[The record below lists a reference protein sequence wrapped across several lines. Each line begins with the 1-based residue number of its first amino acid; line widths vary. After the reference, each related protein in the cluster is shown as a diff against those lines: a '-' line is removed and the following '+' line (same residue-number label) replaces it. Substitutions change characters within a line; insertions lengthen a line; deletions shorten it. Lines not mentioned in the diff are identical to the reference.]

1 VNDAGFGRLF
11 NTPVDG
17 YIYAQPLYV
26 PNLAISGGTHNVVFA
41 ATEHDSVY
49 AIDADTGAP
58 LWPGGKR
65 SFIDPA
71 NGITTMPSG
80 ETFSGDIVPEIGI
93 TGTPV
98 IDVNT
103 MYVVAKTKEIRT
115 GDPNPH
121 YVQKLYAIDIT
132 TGLNRATGGVVTLG
146 DTTGDN
152 NNTSSISVP
161 GTGAGSVGGVV
172 TFNARKE
179 NQRMSTQLVTNADST
194 KTVYLSYASHG
205 DNGPY
210 HGWVLGFN
218 AATLAVQKVFNT
230 APNGSASGIWES
242 GGNLG
247 VDAQNNLYF
256 ATGNGFGTGFDA
268 NGGPR
273 ALGAGGG
280 GLGYQNAGSAQG
292 QIGITNSVSVRF
304 RNFNPN
310 NETGLGTNGNFG
322 PGVSMPMYDF
332 NRDSRTATPHVY
344 QVTLHYDDIMHR
356 LDETVIDMNDPAR
369 PTFNTSYSVDIP
381 QTIGGNMAWVG
392 FTGGTGGLNVQ
403 QDIQTWTYNPMTGP
417 GINHSAGFA
426 SHSDLLANGSANFA
440 GTVAR
445 VTTADNGQ
453 AGSIF
458 STSQVNVAGFTTIF
472 KFQMTAGSNPIADGL
487 TFTIQNKPAGT
498 SYSESVLKLSTT
510 VVGQSLPVVDFF
522 TPNDWKPLDNA
533 DADLGSGGTILLPD
547 AVGSAAHPHL
557 IVETGKTG
565 RMYLM
570 DRDHLGENAPQG
582 SADQILQTVS
592 IGGAGVWGNPAFLQ
606 DGPNTGLIYYW
617 GTGVQGKAFRITSGV
632 VNPTPVNQT
641 PFTIGF
647 PGAQPSISSN
657 GTNGSS
663 AIMWALRT
671 DNFGQQGPATLLA
684 FNAENLGQQLW
695 SSNDVIGRDTTGIS
709 VKFTMPIVTNGHVYA
724 GTSGFLTGYGLLPA
738 HAVVPAVPTSLQV
751 TQIPPA
757 QGGSTKLMVSWTN
770 PDPNA
775 TLIKIERSTAGAGGP
790 FTQIAQVAPTNQFID
805 MGLTPVTHYWYRVRA
820 TNQAGDSGY
829 SNVSDNFTRLA
840 ASAVSVTNVTTLEV
854 DLSWTATG
862 NNGYRIERSTDNFVT
877 FTVLATVPSNQTT
890 YPDTTVVR
898 PNTYEYRVHALNTN
912 PTDESFSNVV
922 TAVVGPLVFSYPF
935 PDGITSSAGLQGNG
949 SAQLLTGATQE
960 HLIRLN
966 NDFGQAGSVF
976 TTNRVGVGGHWTNT
990 FWIRL
995 HEGTQPN
1002 PADGLTFTIQANS
1015 PTALGGAG
1023 GCLGYCGIG
1032 HSVAVKFD
1040 VYNNE
1045 GETDNSTG
1053 LFFNGDFPG
1062 LPHAPGEVNVPL
1074 NANVVNLR
1082 DQHRKRIDMSYDPAT
1097 LTLGVTITDE
1107 QHDGGPT
1114 MVHQD
1119 YSVNIP
1125 AIIGT
1130 DAAYVGYTGGT
1141 GGLFSLQDVTGW
1153 LFPARAPGAPVNV
1166 QAATSGMSSITT
1178 MWRSSTLDEDNYV
1191 LERSRDNFHFTPV
1204 TTVDFHTTSYTDTG
1218 LAPGIYFY
1226 RVRAT
1231 NNQGSSAPSASAQ
1244 ATVGGTVVQVDHSLG
1259 FADHNDLQAN
1269 GNAAFANPAPAA
1281 GTIGIFTAHQDIGPS
1296 GDPTAGIGNA
1306 TFANGT
1312 YTLTASGSDI
1322 WDTTDHMHYLYKSLN
1337 GDGEII
1343 ARVASEN
1350 STDYWTKGGL
1360 MIRNNLTPGSPN
1372 AFMLETADDH
1382 NEPVFQWR
1390 DNQDGGSG
1398 DTAGHPGGNVGRN
1411 PPIWLR
1417 LVRSGNT
1424 FSGFWAADINNG
1436 QSHGDWSPTPVNTP
1450 SGNTHVV
1457 PGIGV
1462 NTTVFVGLG
1471 LTAHNNGSTATAT
1484 FDHVSITTVARLTDG
1499 GGGQASSI
1507 FKTARVPVTGG
1518 FTTSYIMNIRPVSG
1532 SADGTA
1538 FVLQADPRG
1547 AAALGDGGGG
1557 IGYFGGANGIRNSIA
1572 VKFDLYSQG
1581 SHHATTGLFLNGN
1594 FDQSRQIDM
1603 TSAGIDFGQNHSY
1616 RVDFSY
1622 DGSTLNEKITDLVSN
1637 RSFST
1642 SYLID
1647 LHMAIGADTAFVGF
1661 TGGTGG
1667 ETAVQDIQ
1675 NWTSTFNPFVVPP
1688 HIIATGLPAS
1698 VRAGSVNTFTVT
1710 LRSADGSVAAGY
1722 RGTVHFTDPV
1732 DIPTPGD
1739 PNNAILPDDYTFTPA
1754 DNGVHT
1760 FGAVFFKA
1768 NPVSGPHS
1776 IIINDTANSRIIP
1789 DGIPNIVVTPARASS
1804 LFITSPLPSPT
1815 VAGAPA
1821 SMTVTAF
1828 DRYGNPGAIYTG
1840 TVHFSSTD
1848 PRAGLPADYPFLP
1861 GDHGVHTFNNV
1872 SLGTVGSQSITVSDD
1887 ANHFSDTQTGIA
1899 VKPRFGV
1906 TGFPSPTTAGAA
1918 GTFTVTAQ
1926 NSDGS
1931 TATGYVGTVTFTSSD
1946 PQAELSDD
1954 YMFTPDDHG
1963 THIFGAVMKTAGTQ
1977 SITATDTELDASN
1990 GSQTGIVVVPSTV
2003 AGSFVVDQFPSPI
2016 VAGTPASFR
2025 VRVYDLYGNPAVGYT
2040 GTVALSSSDPQAVFP
2055 DNPYTFTIGASGD
2068 NGTHVFSGAIL
2079 KTAGSQSI
2087 IVTDVDNGATG
2098 SQDNILVTASVAVR
2112 FLVSGYPS
2120 PTMAGDV
2127 NTFTVTAVDTYGNPN
2142 AMYNGTIHF
2151 SSSDQAANLPGD
2163 SPLGQGTFAAAF
2175 NTPGTQS
2182 LTATDLG
2189 DPSITGTQDG
2199 IQVVGP
2205 SSPTGGAFLVGGLAP
2220 ASAAPTSTVSVAAA
2234 TSPAMPV
2241 SASNAVTA
2249 PITPVRGNDQ
2259 QFAVPGLKQDLAG
2272 QAATSADALG
2282 LALGDWS
2289 TAMYAPVT
2297 DDLVRARM
2305 A

>member
-1 VNDAGFGRLF
+1 MNWNMKQLRRHHASLRHERQPKKSRPLVERLETRLAPANVPILRGHYDNLLNGWNPLETTLTPANVNDAGFGRLF

-26 PNLAISGGTHNVVFA
+26 PNVTIAGGTHNVVYA

-49 AIDADTGAP
+49 AIDGDTGAQ
-58 LWPGGKR
+58 LWQR

-93 TGTPV
+93 TGTPA

-103 MYVVAKTKEIRT
+103 MYVVAKTKEIRM
-115 GDPNPH
+115 GDAH

-273 ALGAGGG
+273 ALGTTGG
-280 GLGYQNAGSAQG
+280 GLGYGSSGGGQG
-292 QIGITNSVSVRF
+292 QVGISNSAAVTF
-304 RNFNPN
+304 RAFDHSS
-310 NETGLGTNGNFG
+310 TGLATNGNATE
-322 PGVSMPMYDF
+322 VTSF
-332 NRDSRTATPHVY
+332 NLTGTSINFNAGAQATPPHIFQAHLTYNSTTHALTEVLTDTTGGGTP
-344 QVTLHYDDIMHR
+344 VTENYNVNIENL
-356 LDETVIDMNDPAR
+356 V
-369 PTFNTSYSVDIP
+369 
-381 QTIGGNMAWVG
+381 GGNNAWVG
-392 FTGGTGGLNVQ
+392 FSGGTGGLNAQ
-403 QDIQTWTYNPMTGP
+403 QDILSWSFNGV
-417 GINHSAGFA
+417 N
-426 SHSDLLANGSANFA
+426 LLTSPLTANGSASIVSTTDA
-440 GTVAR
+440 QL
-445 VTTADNGQ
+445 TTAQNNG
-453 AGSIF
+453 AGSVF
-458 STSQVNVAGFTTIF
+458 TNSQQTITNFDTTFTF
-472 KFQMTAGSNPIADGL
+472 RMSAGSMPVADGL
-487 TFTIQNKPAGT
+487 TFTVQNKPQGT
-498 SYSESVLKLSTT
+498 SYSESVLKLNSQAS
-510 VVGQSLPVVDFF
+510 GSSLPVVDFF

-533 DADLGSGGTILLPD
+533 DADLGSGGTMLLPD

-592 IGGAGVWGNPAFLQ
+592 LGGSGVWGNAAFLQ

-695 SSNDVIGRDTTGIS
+695 SSNDVIGRDTTGTS
-709 VKFTMPIVTNGHVYA
+709 VKFIMPIVTNGHVYA
-724 GTSGFLTGYGLLPA
+724 GTSGFLTGYGLLPP
-738 HAVVPAVPTSLQV
+738 HAAVPAVPTALQV
-751 TQIPPA
+751 TQVPPA
-757 QGGSTKLMVSWTN
+757 QGGSTKLTVSWTN
-770 PDPNA
+770 PDSNA

-790 FTQIAQVAPTNQFID
+790 FTQIAQVGPTNTFTD

-840 ASAVSVTNVTTLEV
+840 ASAVSITNVATLEV

-862 NNGYRIERSTDNFVT
+862 NNGYRIERSTDNFMT
-877 FTVLATVPSNQTT
+877 FTVLGTVPSNQTT
-890 YPDTTVVR
+890 FPDTTVMR
-898 PNTYEYRVHALNTN
+898 PNTYEYRIHALNTN

-922 TAVVGPLVFSYPF
+922 TAVVGPLVFPYQF
-935 PDGITSSAGLQGNG
+935 PIPGINSSAGLQGNG
-949 SAQLLTGATQE
+949 SAQLLTGTTQE

-966 NDFGQAGSVF
+966 DALGQAGSVF
-976 TTNRVGVGGHWTNT
+976 TTNRVGIGAHWTNT

-1015 PTALGGAG
+1015 PAALGGAG
-1023 GCLGYCGIG
+1023 GALGYQGIG

-1040 VYNNE
+1040 VFNNE

-1062 LPHAPGEVNVPL
+1062 VPHAPGEVNVPL

-1130 DAAYVGYTGGT
+1130 DSAYVGYTGGT
-1141 GGLFSLQDVTGW
+1141 GGLFSLQDILGW
-1153 LFPARAPGAPVNV
+1153 VFPERPPGAPLNV
-1166 QAATSGMSSITT
+1166 QATPSGPSSITT
-1178 MWRSSTLDEDNYV
+1178 TWRSSTLDEDNFV

-1204 TTVDFHTTSYTDTG
+1204 ATLDFHMTSYTDTG
-1218 LAPGIYFY
+1218 LAGGIYFY
-1226 RVRAT
+1226 RLRAT
-1231 NNQGSSAPSASAQ
+1231 NAQGSSLPSATAQ

-1259 FADHNDLQAN
+1259 FADHGDLQAN
-1269 GNAAFANPAPAA
+1269 GNAAFVNPAPAA

-1322 WDTTDHMHYLYKSLN
+1322 WDQTDHMHYLYKSLN

-1350 STDYWTKGGL
+1350 STDYWTKGGI
-1360 MIRNNLTPGSPN
+1360 MVRNNLTPGSPN

-1390 DNQDGGSG
+1390 NDQDGGSG
-1398 DTAGHPGGNVGRN
+1398 DTAGHPGGNVGKN

-1436 QSHGDWSPTPVNTP
+1436 QSHGDWLTTPVNTP

-1462 NTTVFVGLG
+1462 NATVFVGLG
-1471 LTAHNNGSTATAT
+1471 LTAHNNGTTATAT
-1484 FDHVSITTVARLTDG
+1484 FDHVSVTTVARLTDG

-1507 FKTARVPVTGG
+1507 FKTARVPVTGS
-1518 FTTSYIMNIRPVSG
+1518 FNTSYIMNIRPVQG

-1572 VKFDLYSQG
+1572 IKFDLYSQNT
-1581 SHHATTGLFLNGN
+1581 HHATTGLFFNGI
-1594 FDQSRQIDM
+1594 FEQSRQIDM

-1616 RVDFSY
+1616 RVDLSY

-1637 RSFST
+1637 KSFST
-1642 SYLID
+1642 GYVLPNLSSV
-1647 LHMAIGADTAFVGF
+1647 IGADTAYMGF

-1667 ETAVQDIQ
+1667 ETAVQDIDS
-1675 NWTSTFNPFVVPP
+1675 WTATINPFTVPS
-1688 HIIATGLPAS
+1688 HIVATGLPSS

-1768 NPVSGPHS
+1768 NSVSGPHS
-1776 IIINDTANSRIIP
+1776 IVINDTADSRIVP
-1789 DGIPNIVVTPARASS
+1789 DGIDNIVVTPAAASVFTIS
-1804 LFITSPLPSPT
+1804 SDNATPT
-1815 VAGAPA
+1815 AGEPFNV
-1821 SMTVTAF
+1821 TVTAF
-1828 DRYGNPGAIYTG
+1828 DRYGNVATGYTG
-1840 TVHFSSTD
+1840 TV
-1848 PRAGLPADYPFLP
+1848 
-1861 GDHGVHTFNNV
+1861 N
-1872 SLGTVGSQSITVSDD
+1872 
-1887 ANHFSDTQTGIA
+1887 
-1899 VKPRFGV
+1899 
-1906 TGFPSPTTAGAA
+1906 
-1918 GTFTVTAQ
+1918 
-1926 NSDGS
+1926 
-1931 TATGYVGTVTFTSSD
+1931 FTSSD
-1946 PQAELSDD
+1946 GQQMLP
-1954 YMFTPDDHG
+1954 PDSTLTNG
-1963 THIFGAVMKTAGTQ
+1963 TGTFAVTLKTAGTQ
-1977 SITATDTELDASN
+1977 TVTATDTVN
-1990 GSQTGIVVVPSTV
+1990 GTLTATSTV
-2003 AGSFVVDQFPSPI
+2003 TVLANRASRIQLTAPSSVGVGEFFTLTVTAFDAFGN
-2016 VAGTPASFR
+2016 VANNPD
-2025 VRVYDLYGNPAVGYT
+2025 RVYDGEVDFFSTDPFARIFDQNGNLIT
-2040 GTVALSSSDPQAVFP
+2040 S
-2055 DNPYTFTIGASGD
+2055 YTFSIADGGQAFFAVQMFSEGAQAITGVDVDHQFDDTVFITVTGGASAPGGGSGGALIAPLAPTGAVSTGQAL
-2068 NGTHVFSGAIL
+2068 NVGTGSPGSS
-2079 KTAGSQSI
+2079 AGVLTTPLDRDGVQRLFAGTGGNLHGQAPLAGFGVS
-2087 IVTDVDNGATG
+2087 TDVLSAGAPA
-2098 SQDNILVTASVAVR
+2098 L
-2112 FLVSGYPS
+2112 
-2120 PTMAGDV
+2120 
-2127 NTFTVTAVDTYGNPN
+2127 
-2142 AMYNGTIHF
+2142 
-2151 SSSDQAANLPGD
+2151 
-2163 SPLGQGTFAAAF
+2163 
-2175 NTPGTQS
+2175 
-2182 LTATDLG
+2182 DLG
-2189 DPSITGTQDG
+2189 DWAGASPFGA
-2199 IQVVGP
+2199 VV
-2205 SSPTGGAFLVGGLAP
+2205 
-2220 ASAAPTSTVSVAAA
+2220 
-2234 TSPAMPV
+2234 
-2241 SASNAVTA
+2241 
-2249 PITPVRGNDQ
+2249 
-2259 QFAVPGLKQDLAG
+2259 
-2272 QAATSADALG
+2272 
-2282 LALGDWS
+2282 
-2289 TAMYAPVT
+2289 
-2297 DDLVRARM
+2297 DDLVQARIS
-2305 A
+2305 